1 MALIRIGRI
10 ALVASV
16 VAAPAICES
25 PAATAA
31 MSGVPTLAGP
41 GMPGEPLGGQPPA
54 GSRPSVADFDY
65 QIKYQRAF
73 EAMLW
78 SLPATSIYAFRR
90 AFDGL
95 GLKDNDIVAYS
106 GGATPKLEA
115 VTANSTTPYIS
126 ACTDLRKGAVV
137 LELPAA
143 AEASLF
149 GQVEDAWQLPIAE
162 VGPSGRDQ
170 GKGGKYLF
178 TPPGYSGP
186 IPEGYLHVPSPSYR
200 LAFAFRSIP
209 APGKT
214 AADAYQ
220 YAKRLRMYFLS
231 EAENPPPQ
239 RFYDPIDD
247 RYPTLP
253 YYDERAFDDLYRIV
267 SVEPVREQ
275 DKVMMG
281 MLVSLGIERG
291 KPFAPDETAKRA
303 MRQAAID
310 AWFYLQSW
318 WDNVPAPDLFWPDR
332 HYVSQLLPDANGRFT
347 FIYDDR
353 IDITRRAAMYSEAT
367 FVPVPAENKKT
378 VNAYLG
384 AVADKNGRLFEA
396 DKLYKIDVPADMPVR
411 QFWSMTVYD
420 RATWAFI
427 YTDSGR
433 TTRSSYQLPDM
444 KKNADGS
451 VTLYVGPKAPDGFEA
466 NWIPTRGKRPMPI
479 FRFYGATDAL
489 NDRTFKMPDFEEVK

>member
-1 MALIRIGRI
+1 MLYASINRRDVVLATAGMA
-10 ALVASV
+10 V
-16 VAAPAICES
+16 VA
-25 PAATAA
+25 
-31 MSGVPTLAGP
+31 PTTSSASAQTTVAGP
-41 GMPGEPLGGQPPA
+41 GMPDEPLGGQPPA
-54 GSRPSVADFDY
+54 GSAPSVKDFEY

-78 SLPATSIYAFRR
+78 SIPATSIYAFRR
-90 AFDGL
+90 AFDSV

-106 GGATPKLEA
+106 AGGTPKLEA

-126 ACTDLRKGAVV
+126 ACTDLRKGPVV

-149 GQVEDAWQLPIAE
+149 GQVEDAWQIPVAE

-178 TPPGYSGP
+178 TPPGFNGTVP
-186 IPEGYLHVPSPSYR
+186 QGYIHIPSPSYR
-200 LAFAFRSIP
+200 LALAFRSIP
-209 APGKT
+209 APGKS
-214 AADAYQ
+214 AADASE
-220 YAKRLRMYFLS
+220 YAKKLRMYFLS
-231 EAENPPPQ
+231 EAANPPQQ
-239 RFYDPIDD
+239 RFYDPIND

-253 YYDERAFDDLYRIV
+253 YYDERAFEDLYEIV

-281 MLVSLGIERG
+281 MLTSLGIEKG

-303 MRQAAID
+303 IRQAAID

-318 WDNVPAPDLFWPDR
+318 WDHLPASDFYWPDR
-332 HYVSQLLPDANGRFT
+332 HYVSQLLPDANNRFT

-353 IDITRRAAMYSEAT
+353 IDLIRRAAMYTEAT
-367 FVPVPAENKKT
+367 FVPVPAENNKT

-384 AVADKNGRLFEA
+384 AVADKNGRPLEA
-396 DKLYKIDVPADMPVR
+396 GKLYKVNVPPDMPVR
-411 QFWSMTVYD
+411 QFWSLTIYD

-427 YTDSGR
+427 YTDTNR
-433 TTRSSYQLPDM
+433 TTRSSYDLPDM
-444 KKNADGS
+444 KKNSDGS
-451 VTLYVGPKAPDGFEA
+451 VTLYVGPKAPDGLEP
-466 NWIPTRGKRPMPI
+466 NWIPTRGKRPMPVL
-479 FRFYGATDAL
+479 RFYGVTDAL
-489 NDRTFKMPDFEEVK
+489 NDKTFKMPDFEEV